1 MANNLAIFK
10 NPNAVSTTR
19 RPVSELTKAVATTT
33 SVRRIQTNTN
43 GTFKRI
49 VGGEQI
55 GKAIRGEF
63 NAIIVAML
71 PKVSRTFYAGK
82 YDPDAKPTLPD
93 CWSNNGDVP
102 EAKSPK
108 RQAANCANCRNNI
121 DGSGEN
127 GKGKACRFQRRVALL
142 LEGDNSGD
150 TYQFNIPAKSL
161 FGKGSGNTHPFESYV
176 RFLAAN
182 DESVDYVVT
191 NIAYN
196 LDADTMELQF
206 TPVRPITDEEY
217 ELVVAAQADPA
228 TQRLIQLTVA
238 EADGATKA
246 KAEEPKAEA
255 ADEEEE
261 EQPTPA
267 TKPAPKKANVWAE
280 DEDEEEAE
288 PVAKPARRTKKAE
301 VTAPKDDIT
310 ALVNA
315 WASDDDEEV

>member
-1 MANNLAIFK
+1 MSNLAIFRDQ
-10 NPNAVSTTR
+10 NTVSNIR
-19 RPVSELTKAVATTT
+19 RPLSDMTKAVATTT

-63 NAIIVAML
+63 NAIIVSML

-102 EAKSPK
+102 EAKSPN
-108 RQAANCANCRNNI
+108 RQAANCASCKNNI

-142 LEGDNSGD
+142 LEGDVSGD

-161 FGKGSGNTHPFESYV
+161 FGKGNGITHPFESYV

-182 DESVDYVVT
+182 EESVDYVVT

-196 LDADTMELQF
+196 LDADTMQLQF
-206 TPVRPITDEEY
+206 TPVRQITDAEY
-217 ELVVAAQADPA
+217 ELVVAAQSDPA
-228 TQRLIQLTVA
+228 TQRLVQLTVS
-238 EADGATKA
+238 EADGATSK
-246 KAEEPKAEA
+246 PKAQPVMIEQQVE
-255 ADEEEE
+255 DEEEDE
-261 EQPTPA
+261 EPPMKVA
-267 TKPAPKKANVWAE
+267 KPAKKAAWLE
-280 DEDEEEAE
+280 DEDEEE
-288 PVAKPARRTKKAE
+288 
-301 VTAPKDDIT
+301 
-310 ALVNA
+310 
-315 WASDDDEEV
+315 DDEPKVAPSKRTANKVDVTKSADDLASALDTWADEDD